1 MLEIIET
8 ALDVGM
14 LIAGVAAVVS
24 TRVQMPAARR
34 SAPRGPRDAEGVASR
49 RPCVCGVRRIGPARS
64 G

>member
-34 SAPRGPRDAEGVASR
+34 SATPR
-49 RPCVCGVRRIGPARS
+49 PAGRV
-64 G
+64 GGYE

>member
-24 TRVQMPAARR
+24 ARVQMPAARR
-34 SAPRGPRDAEGVASR
+34 STPRDPRNV
-49 RPCVCGVRRIGPARS
+49 
-64 G
+64 

>member
-34 SAPRGPRDAEGVASR
+34 SGPEARGTRRGLRASV
-49 RPCVCGVRRIGPARS
+49 PVCATRRIGPARS